1 MKKIFLALTGGLLLL
16 PAAPAGLAAAD
27 PMGKLTKELIMK
39 ELDAKMGAYK
49 DQWDY
54 WNGIK
59 NDIVTG
65 DIDSLVNKAV
75 DEAVRQTKEK
85 LQEAKDKTS
94 NWEIGW
100 TIFEKLAPEALA
112 PIAVLKGTSEFV
124 HDRTQAWLDWAIKN
138 REEDF
143 YNMVLDPEKSP
154 DVARLDA
161 NWNDYETWIVP
172 TGEADHSVLYVKR
185 KDVLAKNKANYQK
198 RRTELAEKENRRSS
212 AQSIAELKTK
222 LAKRLN
228 AIRRDTERE
237 VKDGSYLLG
246 LAKLPQTEENI
257 LRYMNDIPFR
267 NELVRKWWK
276 QVEDHQAAVD
286 ADTPL
291 GKAAQIMVQAEDK
304 PSQAPDYSGVL
315 KEYGL
320 NSDRF
325 ATNNIAASEFTTV
338 RDALESAASA
348 LAQSCVDT
356 CRGMVEQSPERKGCY
371 NGCEAAL
378 KDFSDRREQV
388 NKNLGDLLASARAQL
403 EVRRADMD
411 KKPLEDY
418 YNKLA
423 SEYNSLSWAGEKER
437 EDGLIDS
444 CGKGDSDTCVGAW
457 QVGWEYYWSGVQ
469 GTPPKRLIKLEEMRK
484 NSERLAHTAAVYASL
499 SGPAAQKGKD
509 FQNRAAAYQQELA
522 AEMSKYAELY
532 QKSDAMAQFMKIPCY
547 DFATQTRSLNEA
559 MRRFSDTH
567 DFVSPL
573 YLNALYT
580 GKNRAL
586 KERAAWEE
594 EIAANEK
601 ELPAARQSVA
611 GVEGLA
617 AWSYKGK
624 KEKLDLKFL
633 ETYFD
638 AEWKPFLV
646 DFLQG
651 ALVLLDESI
660 KGALYDNSNNK
671 QYAPFGGTRKPVSE
685 ISASPSYVSLAE
697 HRAKLEEFGKKMAE
711 LKELDL
717 EQRLVKAE
725 AAYASLSDSAK
736 KMRVPSEELIKLVQ
750 TAQQLRGGMGRLAT
764 PGLSEVYKG
773 GRTLDYPTMEA
784 AYTAYEKKI
793 KAAEEYEKGAIEAC
807 QRAKADPKF
816 DYRDFTSALLGAGK
830 WKPAKETERACAE
843 ANGAKYDAEEKA
855 YRKFTPFAEAT
866 VAGRPLAA
874 GELNLKASDLPGGKV
889 RVRGTLVPDTADYRQ
904 VYITLNGDFGSLY
917 KAQLADIANGA
928 FDYEFEPKPGETYYI
943 AVKALGPDG
952 LASVPL
958 PGGGA
963 FLTLKYE
970 QGDKTEEIRAFY
982 DKFRE
987 AYEGRSVPGV
997 MALISPDWG
1006 AGAEDVSV
1014 QDLEENLR
1022 ANFRLYDEIRFSL
1035 SGLKVTTEGGAYRA
1049 CYETLIT
1056 SRIFKRN
1063 LKHEE
1068 KSSVCDQLKREGGK
1082 LRIAR
1087 TLSGSYWYVK

>member
-1 MKKIFLALTGGLLLL
+1 MKKSFLALAGGLLLL
-16 PAAPAGLAAAD
+16 PAVPAGLGAAD
-27 PMGKLTKELIMK
+27 PMAKLTKELIMK

-85 LQEAKDKTS
+85 IKEAKDKTS

-100 TIFEKLAPEALA
+100 AIFEKLAPEALA

-154 DVARLDA
+154 DTARLDA

-172 TGEADHSVLYVKR
+172 TGEADHSVLYIKR

-198 RRTELAEKENRRSS
+198 RRAELVEKENRRSS
-212 AQSIAELKTK
+212 AQSIQELKAK

-228 AIRRDTERE
+228 SIRRETEME
-237 VKDGSYLLG
+237 VKQGSYLLG

-286 ADTPL
+286 AGTPL

-325 ATNNIAASEFTTV
+325 VTNNIAASEFTTV
-338 RDALESAASA
+338 RDALNSAASA

-356 CRGMVEQSPERKGCY
+356 CRGMVEQSPERKSCY
-371 NGCEAAL
+371 NACEAAL

-388 NKNLGDLLASARAQL
+388 DNNLGDLLASVRARL

-423 SEYNSLSWAGEKER
+423 SEYNSLSWAGEKDR
-437 EDGLIDS
+437 EDGLMSS
-444 CGKGDSDTCVGAW
+444 CGSGGSDTCVGAW
-457 QVGWEYYWSGVQ
+457 QVSWEYYWSGVQ
-469 GTPPKRLIKLEEMRK
+469 GTPPKRMIKLEEMRK
-484 NSERLAHTAAVYASL
+484 NSERLAHTAAVYATL
-499 SGPAAQKGKD
+499 SDPAAIKGKD
-509 FQNRAAAYQQELA
+509 FRDRAAAYQEELG

-532 QKSDAMAQFMKIPCY
+532 QKNEAMAQFMKIPCY
-547 DFATQTRSLNEA
+547 DFATQTRSLDEA
-559 MRRFSDTH
+559 MKRFSNPR

-573 YLNALYT
+573 YINALYT

-611 GVEGLA
+611 EVESLSSWG
-617 AWSYKGK
+617 YKGK
-624 KEKLDLKFL
+624 TEKLDQKFL

-638 AEWKPFLV
+638 SEWKGFLV

-651 ALVLLDESI
+651 ALVLLDESTM
-660 KGALYDNSNNK
+660 GALYDNSNK
-671 QYAPFGGTRKPVSE
+671 TQYAPFGGGQKPVSE

-697 HRAKLEEFGKKMAE
+697 HRAKLEAFAKKLAE
-711 LKELDL
+711 LKDLDL
-717 EQRLVKAE
+717 EQRLAKAE
-725 AAYASLSDSAK
+725 AAYSSLSGAAG
-736 KMRVPSEELIKLVQ
+736 KMRVPSEELITLVQ
-750 TAQQLRGGMGRLAT
+750 TARRLSGGMGRLLT

-773 GRTLDYPTMEA
+773 GRTLDYPTLEA
-784 AYTAYEKKI
+784 AYARYEKKI
-793 KAAEEYEKGAIEAC
+793 IAAEEYEKKAIEAC

-866 VAGRPLAA
+866 VAGRPISA
-874 GELNLKASDLPGGKV
+874 GTLNLKAADLPGGKV
-889 RVRGTLVPDTADYRQ
+889 RVRGTLVPETADYRQ
-904 VYITLNGDFGSLY
+904 VYITLNSDFGSLY
-917 KAQLADIANGA
+917 KSQLADIVNGA

-952 LASVPL
+952 LASVPF

-1006 AGAEDVSV
+1006 AGADDVSV

-1022 ANFRLYDEIRFSL
+1022 TNFRLYDEIKFSL
-1035 SGLKVTTEGGAYRA
+1035 SGLKVTTESGAYQA

-1068 KSSVCDQLKREGGK
+1068 KSRVCDQLKPEGGK
-1082 LRIAR
+1082 LRITR